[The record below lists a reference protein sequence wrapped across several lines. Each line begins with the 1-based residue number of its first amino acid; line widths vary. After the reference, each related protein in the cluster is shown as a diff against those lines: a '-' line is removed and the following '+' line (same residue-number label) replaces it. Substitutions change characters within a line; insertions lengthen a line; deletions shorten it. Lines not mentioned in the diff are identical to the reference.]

1 MLYSSGLD
9 ARRVVLFGVRQW
21 LVVEAWR
28 LKSHYLCMVAGQ
40 KSIKEPFDAD
50 CRAHFLRHRGDC

>member
-9 ARRVVLFGVRQW
+9 VVLFGVRQW

-28 LKSHYLCMVAGQ
+28 LKSHYLSMVAGQ
-40 KSIKEPFDAD
+40 KVSKSLSTQIAVLISYGTVVIVE
-50 CRAHFLRHRGDC
+50 